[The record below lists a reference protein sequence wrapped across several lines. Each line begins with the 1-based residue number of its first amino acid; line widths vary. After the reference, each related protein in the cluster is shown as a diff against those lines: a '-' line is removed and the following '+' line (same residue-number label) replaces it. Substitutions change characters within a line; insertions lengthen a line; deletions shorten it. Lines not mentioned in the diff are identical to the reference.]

1 MSANNPQQKSVD
13 IVLDK
18 ISKDI
23 RTDVTNAGV
32 VIPIALAAVTGLAAM
47 TNRINN
53 RIHELD
59 KRVDEVELRVAENYV
74 SKADLETMIDRVE
87 GHLIRLENKLD
98 KLTYR

>member
-1 MSANNPQQKSVD
+1 M
-13 IVLDK
+13 LE
-18 ISKDI
+18 
-23 RTDVTNAGV
+23 V

-98 KLTYR
+98 KLTYRWTNSYNYLQLR